1 MAIVTRAL
9 RITARRSLDSSAP
22 SGSNIAR
29 TGRHWPRDDS
39 GGGARA
45 FEPGCRLERSLSWPA
60 VESPSPIPVV
70 TRVDVKRPGRNGS
83 SPVRPQASP
92 SEAQAGARN
101 AVTRERVELPP
112 ERRLSPATL
121 AGLAAA
127 AGIAAI
133 VLGGWAFVS
142 GVGRDGDGA
151 SQSAAPSGF
160 QQAVALLARPDAE
173 RLPLHGAA
181 GRITLVVQPSDDAAL
196 VLNGLGPAESGWAY
210 QAWVTSHASI
220 TPRSAGLFS
229 GRDIVVPLATRVPP
243 GATVAVTLEPAT
255 GSFAPSRRPKL
266 VVERPLPSTRAQPGA
281 RARNRQT
288 NG

>member
-1 MAIVTRAL
+1 M
-9 RITARRSLDSSAP
+9 
-22 SGSNIAR
+22 
-29 TGRHWPRDDS
+29 
-39 GGGARA
+39 
-45 FEPGCRLERSLSWPA
+45 
-60 VESPSPIPVV
+60 ESPSPIPVV
-70 TRVDVKRPGRNGS
+70 TRVDVKRPERNG

-92 SEAQAGARN
+92 SEAPAGAGT
-101 AVTRERVELPP
+101 AVTRERVELPS

-151 SQSAAPSGF
+151 TKTATPPSGF

-210 QAWVTSHASI
+210 QAWVTRHDSI

-243 GATVAVTLEPAT
+243 GAIVAVTLEPAA
-255 GSFAPSRRPKL
+255 GSFAPSRLPKL
-266 VVERPLPSTRAQPGA
+266 VVERPLPSTRAEQGA
-281 RARNRQT
+281 RAQN
-288 NG
+288 